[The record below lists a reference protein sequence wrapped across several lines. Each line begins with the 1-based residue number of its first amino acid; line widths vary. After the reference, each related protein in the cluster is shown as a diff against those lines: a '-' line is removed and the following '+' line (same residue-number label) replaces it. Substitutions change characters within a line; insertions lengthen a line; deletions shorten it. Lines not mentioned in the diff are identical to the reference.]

1 MNQQHYRVVISYNGS
16 DYFGWQD
23 LGDGGEKPTV
33 QFEVLQA
40 LRKISKYAQCVVAG
54 ASRTDAGVHALG
66 QVAKF
71 STPLQIDPTMLQLGM
86 NSLLPDTIRIRECV
100 TCTPDFNPNKQCVS
114 KTYRYYFSIDEIGS
128 PLLRD
133 IVAHVPLVSAN
144 GNANLDDALHGIER
158 MKVACAA
165 FIGQHDFCDFSA
177 SDGSEKST
185 VRTLL
190 KLDLQKSDSAEFGG
204 EIYSIEITGN
214 GFLRHMVRYI
224 VAALFEVGREKITVG
239 VIEEAFV
246 NPGQGKL
253 SSKAKSRGLHLV
265 TIDY

>member
-23 LGDGGEKPTV
+23 LGDGGEKSTV
-33 QFEVLQA
+33 QFEILRA
-40 LRKISKYAQCVVAG
+40 LRKISKYAQCSVAG

-71 STPLQIDPTMLQLGM
+71 STPLQIDPCTLQLGM

-100 TCTPDFNPNKQCVS
+100 TCLPDFNPNKQCVS
-114 KTYRYYFSIDEIGS
+114 KTYRYYFSIDEIGN

-133 IVAHVPLVSAN
+133 IVAHVPLVSAKEN
-144 GNANLDDALHGIER
+144 TNLDEAQQSIER
-158 MKVACAA
+158 MRVACVS
-165 FIGQHDFCDFSA
+165 FIGEHDFCNFSA
-177 SDGSEKST
+177 SDGTEKST
-185 VRTLL
+185 VRTVLN
-190 KLDLQKSDSAEFGG
+190 LDLQKSDSSEFGG
-204 EIYSIEITGN
+204 EIYYVEITGN

-224 VAALFEVGREKITVG
+224 VAALFEVGRGKISSA
-239 VIEEAFV
+239 VIEETFAK
-246 NPGQGKL
+246 PGQGKL

-265 TIDY
+265 RIDY

>member
-100 TCTPDFNPNKQCVS
+100 S
-114 KTYRYYFSIDEIGS
+114 YYFSIDEIGS

-144 GNANLDDALHGIER
+144 ENANLDDALHGIER

-246 NPGQGKL
+246 NPRQGKL

-265 TIDY
+265 RIDY